1 MSIEDDN
8 SAIQNILGVAVGQS
22 RPHKNLTYEAFSNA
36 IARRDKTSL
45 LLGASKILW
54 TLWKG
59 EAPLKEGKMIT
70 TSGERT
76 WEESQQLRRAS
87 VRPRAIESQSRT
99 MNFLNLPG
107 NF

>member
-1 MSIEDDN
+1 MSEDDN

-59 EAPLKEGKMIT
+59 EAPPNTTVGLLKRHERGPAPCT
-70 TSGERT
+70 RWTST
-76 WEESQQLRRAS
+76 L
-87 VRPRAIESQSRT
+87 
-99 MNFLNLPG
+99 LL
-107 NF
+107 